1 MGLAGVV
8 LLHLAGAAAAAHA
21 DVLETSAEARR
32 LVTLEVRQGDE
43 DVGVHHGAA
52 DLGVFDILAALDRHL
67 HLVVALQAVG
77 DDDLAA
83 RRHRAE
89 AVEIGGIHVVK
100 RIFSSADIERVAVC
114 QEGLAAAL
122 PDKIR
127 HRFRPV
133 RAQECEVARLSEVQ
147 LDRRVLV
154 FEVNVAHARR
164 LHQSGQLL
172 LEILVIIRA
181 QIRKINL
188 TGHTHTPLSSVLRP
202 ARRAGQN
209 KCITTG

>member
-1 MGLAGVV
+1 MA
-8 LLHLAGAAAAAHA
+8 
-21 DVLETSAEARR
+21 
-32 LVTLEVRQGDE
+32 LEVRQGDE

-52 DLGVFDILAALDRHL
+52 DLRVFDVLAALDGHL

-77 DDDLAA
+77 DDDLTA

-100 RIFSSADIERVAVC
+100 RIFSSADIQGVAVG

-147 LDRRVLV
+147 LDCRILVL
-154 FEVNVAHARR
+154 EVNVAHPRR